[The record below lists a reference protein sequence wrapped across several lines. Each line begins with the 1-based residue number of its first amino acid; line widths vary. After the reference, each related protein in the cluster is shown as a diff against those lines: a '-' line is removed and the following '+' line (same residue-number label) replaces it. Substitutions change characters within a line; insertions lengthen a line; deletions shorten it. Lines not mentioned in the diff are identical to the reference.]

1 MADPKKYLAIYNDGT
16 NDLYIKDLEAQQAI
30 VELQKS
36 VTGAM
41 HFLGVSETAI
51 SDGQSTGSWVIDGVT
66 FVPSGATGQ
75 QVNLKA
81 GDAAI
86 YGAKE
91 FVWSGASGSWKE
103 YGDMSSLKSLA
114 YKDASDIETAG
125 STSQKLVTASVTGVS
140 GSTSV
145 TGVDGSVEV
154 LGIDGSTSVYG
165 CGDNT
170 TVHDTPS
177 LGTTNIYG
185 CGDNATVH
193 DTPTLNTS
201 NIYGCGD
208 NTTVHDTPTLNTSNI
223 YGCGDNASVGSAS
236 NWSAGTAPSLTYD
249 ETNEKLTFSPGTVPS
264 LTITSTTVATKAD
277 SATAVGT
284 SLTAGTAV
292 TVATKAAEATAV
304 GTSLTAGEEITVA
317 TKASSATAVGTSI
330 VAGDAITV
338 ATKASAATTVPVAA
352 SAATTVPVA
361 ASTATTVPTAAASAT
376 TVATGAVANDGAGA
390 SVVTAVSTTIQNK
403 ATV

>member
-1 MADPKKYLAIYNDGT
+1 MADPKSYISVINNGT
-16 NDLYIKDLEAQQAI
+16 TDLYIKDAEAQQSI
-30 VELQKS
+30 IELQKS

-51 SDGQSTGSWVIDGVT
+51 TDGQTTGSWVIDGVT

-125 STSQKLVTASVTGVS
+125 STSQNLVVTTITGVS
-140 GSTSV
+140 GSTTV
-145 TGVDGSVEV
+145 TGVDGS
-154 LGIDGSTSVYG
+154 TSV
-165 CGDNT
+165 
-170 TVHDTPS
+170 
-177 LGTTNIYG
+177 YG

-193 DTPTLNTS
+193 DTPTLDTT

-208 NTTVHDTPTLNTSNI
+208 NTTVHDTPTLNTTDIYGCGENGTVHDTPTLNTSDI
-223 YGCGDNASVGSAS
+223 YGCGDNATVGSAS
-236 NWSAGTAPSLTYD
+236 DWSQGTAPSLTYD
-249 ETNEKLTFSPGTVPS
+249 STNEKLTFSAGTLAS
-264 LTITSTTVATKAD
+264 LTITSTTVATKAAT
-277 SATAVGT
+277 ATAVGT
-284 SLTAGTAV
+284 SLTAGTEK
-292 TVATKAAEATAV
+292 TF
-304 GTSLTAGEEITVA
+304 A
-317 TKASSATAVGTSI
+317 TKASSATAVGTSLTAGDA
-330 VAGDAITV
+330 VTVATKAATATAVGTGLTAGDAITV
-338 ATKASAATTVPVAA
+338 ATKASSATTVPIAAA
-352 SAATTVPVA
+352 S
-361 ASTATTVPTAAASAT
+361 ATTVPTAASAAT
-376 TVATGAVANDGAGA
+376 TVATGAVANDGTGS

-403 ATV
+403 PTV

>member
-1 MADPKKYLAIYNDGT
+1 MSDPKSYISVINNGT
-16 NDLYIKDLEAQQAI
+16 TDLYIKDAEAQQAI
-30 VELQKS
+30 SDLQKS

-41 HFLGVSETAI
+41 HFLGLSTTAI
-51 SDGQSTGSWVIDGVT
+51 TDEASTGPWVIESKT
-66 FVPSGATGQ
+66 YIASGTPEEGQ
-75 QVNLKA
+75 ILLKA
-81 GDAAI
+81 GDAAL
-86 YGAKE
+86 YAKKE
-91 FVWSGASGSWKE
+91 FVWNGSMWRE

-125 STSQKLVTASVTGVS
+125 STSQNLVVTTITGVS
-140 GSTSV
+140 GSTTV
-145 TGVDGSVEV
+145 TGV
-154 LGIDGSTSVYG
+154 DGSTSVYG

-208 NTTVHDTPTLNTSNI
+208 NTTVHDTPSLGTTNI
-223 YGCGDNASVGSAS
+223 YGCGDNATVGSAS
-236 NWSAGTAPSLTYD
+236 SWSDGTLASLTYD
-249 ETNEKLTFSPGTVPS
+249 STTEKLTFSAGTKPS

-284 SLTAGTAV
+284 SIVAGTEV
-292 TVATKAAEATAV
+292 TVATKAATATAV
-304 GTSLTAGEEITVA
+304 GTSLSAGTAITVA
-317 TKASSATAVGTSI
+317 TKAAEATAVGTSI

-338 ATKASAATTVPVAA
+338 ATKASSATTVPIAAA
-352 SAATTVPVA
+352 S
-361 ASTATTVPTAAASAT
+361 ATTVPTAASSAT
-376 TVATGAVANDGAGA
+376 TVATGAVANDGTGS

-403 ATV
+403 ASV